1 MEYPM
6 SEALKPPVAFTPNVE
21 TTTEDESETS
31 QGLNKA
37 LHDILETTSENYGH
51 AVRSVHAK
59 SHGLLEGTLTIN
71 DNLPAELAQG
81 VFAKPGEH
89 PVVMRFST
97 NPGDILDD
105 SISVPRG
112 LAFKLLDVVGDRLP
126 GSESET
132 TQDFI
137 MINGPAFATPNA
149 KPFLANLKLLAK
161 TTDKAEG
168 AKKVLSAVLRG
179 TEAALEAI
187 GLPSP
192 ALQTLG
198 GAPNVHPLG
207 ETYYSATPF
216 RFGSYI
222 AKFSLAPVSGNLT
235 AHTKEKVDTHNR
247 PDALREEINAVM
259 TAGDAM
265 WELRVQLCRDLETM
279 PIEKADAIW
288 DEAES
293 PFTTV
298 ATIRVAA
305 QPSWTADRAK
315 AIDDG
320 MRFSVW
326 TGLAAH
332 QPLGQINR
340 VRKSA
345 YQMSSDFRA
354 DFNRCPI
361 HEPKALPALD

>member
-1 MEYPM
+1 M
-6 SEALKPPVAFTPNVE
+6 SEALKPPVPFNPSVE
-21 TTTEDESETS
+21 TITDDEHETS

-37 LHDILETTSENYGH
+37 LHDILETTSEDYGH

-59 SHGLLEGTLTIN
+59 SHGLLEGELTVHGS
-71 DNLPAELAQG
+71 LPAELAQG
-81 VFAKPGEH
+81 VFAAPGTH
-89 PVVMRFST
+89 ALVMRFST

-105 SISVPRG
+105 AISVPRG
-112 LAFKLLDVVGDRLP
+112 LAIKLLDVAGERLS
-126 GSESET
+126 GSEGET
-132 TQDFI
+132 TQDFV

-198 GAPNVHPLG
+198 GAPNIHPLG

-216 RFGSYI
+216 RFGDYM
-222 AKFSLAPVSGNLT
+222 AKFSVAPVSPNLT
-235 AHTKEKVDTHNR
+235 AHTKETIDTSNR
-247 PDALREEINAVM
+247 PDALREEIGAVM
-259 TAGDAM
+259 TAGDAE
-265 WELRVQLCRDLETM
+265 WEVRVQLCRDLEKM
-279 PIEKADAIW
+279 PIEKADAVW
-288 DEAES
+288 GEDLS
-293 PFTTV
+293 PFVTV
-298 ATIRVAA
+298 ATIRVPS
-305 QPSWTADRAK
+305 QSSWTWERAK

-320 MRFSVW
+320 MKFSVW

-345 YQMSSDFRA
+345 YEMSSDFRA
-354 DFNRCPI
+354 QFNGCPI
-361 HEPKALPALD
+361 HEPTALASLD

>member
-1 MEYPM
+1 M
-6 SEALKPPVAFTPNVE
+6 SDPIKPPVRFSPAVE
-21 TTTEDESETS
+21 KKTEDETETS
-31 QGLNKA
+31 QGLNAA
-37 LHDILETTSENYGH
+37 LHDILETTSQDYGH

-59 SHGLLEGTLTIN
+59 SHGILEGELTVH
-71 DNLPAELAQG
+71 DGLPAELAQG
-81 VFAKPGEH
+81 AFATPGTH
-89 PVVMRFST
+89 PAVMRFST

-105 SISVPRG
+105 AISVPRG
-112 LAFKLLDVVGDRLP
+112 LAIKLLDVAGERLP
-126 GSESET
+126 GSEGET
-132 TQDFI
+132 TQDFV

-198 GAPNVHPLG
+198 GAPNIHPLG

-216 RFGSYI
+216 RFGDYI
-222 AKFSLAPVSGNLT
+222 AKFSLAPVSPNLT
-235 AHTKEKVDTHNR
+235 AVTKQKVDTKDR
-247 PDALREEINAVM
+247 PDALREEIAAVM
-259 TAGDAM
+259 TTGDAE

-279 PIEKADAIW
+279 PIEKADAVW
-288 DEAES
+288 DEAAS
-293 PFTTV
+293 PYVTV
-298 ATIRVAA
+298 ATLRVPS
-305 QPSWTADRAK
+305 QSSWTWDRAK

-340 VRKSA
+340 VRQSA

-354 DFNRCPI
+354 KFNGCPI
-361 HEPKALPALD
+361 HEPKALASLD